1 MVKQGYKQTE
11 IGVIPDGWE
20 IKHIDNLCEIMSGGT
35 PNTKHSDYWGGNI
48 AWCTPTDIT
57 RDNQK
62 YIYRT
67 ERYITEKGLKNSS
80 ACLMPPNSILLC
92 SRATIGELKINVIPM
107 ATNQGFKNLK
117 PNDSCDVDY
126 LYYLLQT
133 KKSQMIEKAIGST
146 FLEISKK
153 ALCEIDLLC
162 PPLPEQK
169 AIAEALSDV
178 DRLIESLEKLIEKK
192 KAIKQG
198 AMQQLLTG
206 KKRLNGF
213 TSKWDETTLGK
224 VCEIYRGGSPRPIQS
239 FLTNSADGVN
249 WIKIGDVD
257 EAAKYINSTKEK
269 IVPEGTVYSRKVYKG
284 DLILSNSMS
293 FGRPY
298 ILNLDGCIHDGWLVI
313 QKYQDTYTLS
323 FLYYFLCS
331 EETMAQ
337 YIAMAAGS
345 SVQNLNK
352 DKVAGIKVPI
362 MPKEEQTAI
371 ANILTDMDAEIEAL
385 QKKLAKVRLIKQGMM
400 QELLT
405 GRIRLVDT
413 EEKAPPQAAPV
424 IVVKKEQSRQGHNK
438 YFEDAVLIAAIV
450 DAFYSDKYPL
460 GRVKIQ
466 KLLYLLRRKQEA
478 SVAEFK
484 KKAAGPYADEVRYK
498 GGEPIAK
505 TNKYIVTS
513 TSEKGTRYGKGEY
526 ITQALGYIEK
536 WNMQADINWLKN
548 NFLHTSRN
556 ELELLATIDMAMCDL
571 TAQGKEI
578 SIANIKELIRSD
590 KEWNAKL
597 KKAYFSDIDI
607 QRAIKENER
616 LFG

>member
-11 IGVIPDGWE
+11 IGIIPKDWSLSCLEKHMKIETGSRNTEHRNENGKYPFFVRSQQVERIDTYHYDCEAVLTAGDGV
-20 IKHIDNLCEIMSGGT
+20 GT
-35 PNTKHSDYWGGNI
+35 GKVFHYINGKFDAHQRVYVMYQFQDIEAKYFFYYFKENFYNEVSKYTAKSSVDSVRRDMI
-48 AWCTPTDIT
+48 AKMI
-57 RDNQK
+57 
-62 YIYRT
+62 
-67 ERYITEKGLKNSS
+67 
-80 ACLMPPNSILLC
+80 
-92 SRATIGELKINVIPM
+92 IP
-107 ATNQGFKNLK
+107 L
-117 PNDSCDVDY
+117 
-126 LYYLLQT
+126 
-133 KKSQMIEKAIGST
+133 
-146 FLEISKK
+146 
-153 ALCEIDLLC
+153 

-169 AIAEALSDV
+169 VIAEALSDA
-178 DRLIESLEKLIEKK
+178 DGLIASLEKLIEKK

-206 KKRLNGF
+206 KRRLPGFSGEWVKMNLFEKSKLKARIGWQGLTTAEYLTEGYSYLITGTDFINGTIDWANCHYVEKKRYDQDPNIQIINGDILI
-213 TSKWDETTLGK
+213 TKDGTIGK
-224 VCEIYRGGSPRPIQS
+224 VAFVKGLSYPATLNSGVFVIRPLKEGNYFPGFVFYVMSSSIFND
-239 FLTNSADGVN
+239 FLN
-249 WIKIGDVD
+249 K
-257 EAAKYINSTKEK
+257 
-269 IVPEGTVYSRKVYKG
+269 
-284 DLILSNSMS
+284 LS
-293 FGRPY
+293 
-298 ILNLDGCIHDGWLVI
+298 
-313 QKYQDTYTLS
+313 
-323 FLYYFLCS
+323 
-331 EETMAQ
+331 
-337 YIAMAAGS
+337 AGS
-345 SVQNLNK
+345 TISHLYQK
-352 DKVAGIKVPI
+352 DFVGFEFFVP
-362 MPKEEQTAI
+362 PTLDEQIAI
-371 ANILTDMDAEIEAL
+371 ANILSDMDNEIEAL
-385 QKKLAKVRLIKQGMM
+385 QKKLAKIRNLKQGMM

-424 IVVKKEQSRQGHNK
+424 TVVKKEQSRQGHNK
-438 YFEDAVLIAAIV
+438 HFEDAVLIAAIV
-450 DAFYSDKYPL
+450 DAFYSDMYPL

-505 TNKYIVTS
+505 ANKYIVTS

-526 ITQALGYIEK
+526 ITQSLGYIEK
-536 WNMQADINWLKN
+536 WNMQDDINWLKN

-607 QRAIKENER
+607 QRAIKENAR